1 MSLPDVLTV
10 KQVAEIMEWH
20 PNTVYKRCTSG
31 ELRSF
36 KSRNSRRIRKE
47 SFLEWIE
54 SLEKNGEKSWEGDY
68 PA

>member
-1 MSLPDVLTV
+1 MSSYDIFTV
-10 KQVAEIMEWH
+10 KQVADMMGWH

-47 SFLEWIE
+47 AFLEWVKT
-54 SLEKNGEKSWEGDY
+54 LEKKGEKV
-68 PA
+68 